1 MLLPRLKVMTFSVEL
16 DDEPRRVADE
26 ISDVDVH
33 RYLPT
38 KTKTIDVMRL
48 EVAPQQSLGARHDPP
63 KLFRAPALSR
73 ADDDVRHPRLPPSL
87 TLPHKGGGN
96 RLRQAAKP
104 RSQCCARHS
113 RSLLLHHQAVD
124 LDRRAR
130 IVRQAAASG
139 ALQLV
144 AFLAA
149 GDLDG
154 AGIDVLAESR
164 DAEMALRVGARHQAR
179 VAALDL
185 GHHLGV
191 GDALAAQAEI
201 LGEAEERRARLV
213 LVALVEPGAARPGAA
228 RHRERDARRETH
240 GHQDTGG
247 K

>member
-1 MLLPRLKVMTFSVEL
+1 M
-16 DDEPRRVADE
+16 RVP
-26 ISDVDVH
+26 S
-33 RYLPT
+33 
-38 KTKTIDVMRL
+38 
-48 EVAPQQSLGARHDPP
+48 
-63 KLFRAPALSR
+63 PAC
-73 ADDDVRHPRLPPSL
+73 
-87 TLPHKGGGN
+87 GGGLG
-96 RLRQAAKP
+96 RG
-104 RSQCCARHS
+104 RSQTLHR
-113 RSLLLHHQAVD
+113 LLLHHQAID

-130 IVRQAAASG
+130 IVRQAAAGG

-164 DAEMALRVGARHQAR
+164 DAEMALRVGARHQAG

-213 LVALVEPGAARPGAA
+213 LVALVEAGAARPGAA
-228 RHRERDARRETH
+228 RYRERRREVVLDAGQIDDREGGREHRECAGDAHDPKPRILLTTWPTRKLYQTMHATKVVTIARVVARSWESDWR
-240 GHQDTGG
+240 Q
-247 K
+247 